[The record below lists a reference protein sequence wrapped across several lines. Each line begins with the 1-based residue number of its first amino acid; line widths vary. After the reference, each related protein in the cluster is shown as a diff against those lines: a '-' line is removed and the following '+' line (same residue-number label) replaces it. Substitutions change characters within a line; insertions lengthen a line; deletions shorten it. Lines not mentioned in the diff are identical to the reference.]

1 MQNAV
6 SEEKLFELR
15 FPSKPERLS
24 LVRALVK
31 RSAEVLGCCEE
42 LADKLVIALNEAC
55 MNVIQHA
62 YQFDDSGEIILEI
75 LNNDSQIIF
84 RLTDGAKLID
94 LEKVNPRDLDDVR
107 PGGLGVHFIRE
118 IMDECDMGHLQSGNG
133 NYLEMKKTIY

>member
-6 SEEKLFELR
+6 SSEKLFELH
-15 FPSKPERLS
+15 FPSKPERLC

-62 YQFDDSGEIILEI
+62 YNFDDSGEIMLEI
-75 LNNDSQIIF
+75 LNNDSQVVF
-84 RLTDGAKLID
+84 RLTDRAKLID
-94 LEKVNPRDLDDVR
+94 LEKVNPRDLEDVR

-118 IMDECDMGHLQSGNG
+118 IMDECDMGHLPNGEG
-133 NYLEMKKTIY
+133 NYLEMTKTIY